1 MDPNAANGGM
11 FLGLNGIV
19 VKSHGSAD
27 ANGFAS
33 AVGVAIDVVDADIS
47 KTIAADIEKMQILL
61 DDAWAQT
68 LD

>member
-1 MDPNAANGGM
+1 M

-19 VKSHGSAD
+19 VKSHGGAD

-61 DDAWAQT
+61 DEAWAQT